1 MPRPYSLDLRE
12 RVISFVDSGETVSST
27 SSFFQVSQNTIRN
40 WLSLRETTK
49 SLAAKEGYQK
59 GHSHKIKDHEV
70 FKQFVD
76 ANAGDTLEM
85 MAQKL
90 GNISDTTIG
99 RNMNKIGYT
108 RKKRRMDMLSGAKK
122 KDRSI

>member
-1 MPRPYSLDLRE
+1 MPGPYSLDLRE
-12 RVISFVDSGETVSST
+12 RVISFVDSGETISSA
-27 SSFFQVSQNTIRN
+27 SSLFNVARNTVCN
-40 WLSLRETTK
+40 WLSLREATK
-49 SLAAKEGYQK
+49 SLAPKEGYQK
-59 GHSHKIKDHEV
+59 GHSHKIKDYDA

-85 MAQKL
+85 IAQKL

-108 RKKRRMDMLSGAKK
+108 RKKRRTDMLSAAKRK
-122 KDRSI
+122 ARSM